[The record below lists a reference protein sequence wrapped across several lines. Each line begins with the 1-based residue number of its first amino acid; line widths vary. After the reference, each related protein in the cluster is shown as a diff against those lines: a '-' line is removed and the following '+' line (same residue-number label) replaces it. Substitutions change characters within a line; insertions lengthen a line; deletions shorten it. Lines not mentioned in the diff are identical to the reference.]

1 MVKGCKKS
9 IVYIK
14 NTGSDCFK
22 EAYFILNEGKG
33 MSVLPECD
41 LISEATRVI
50 EESTSTVGFR
60 KRSLRERVKRGL
72 VPFLLGLLSGLSVF
86 FVSLLI

>member
-22 EAYFILNEGKG
+22 EAYFILNDGKG
-33 MSVLPECD
+33 VSVLREKD
-41 LISEATRVI
+41 LVSEATRVI
-50 EESTSTVGFR
+50 EESCYRAEGRRGFGTAIR
-60 KRSLRERVKRGL
+60 HSWL
-72 VPFLLGLLSGLSVF
+72 PFLLGLLSGLAVF
-86 FVSLLI
+86 FVSLIV